1 MSGMRLAET
10 LDLKF
15 LAKKTAGFVGADLSA
30 LTKEAALHAVQ
41 RAFSG
46 LGAREGAYSEEE
58 MAQLAIESLDFQE
71 ALQKVQ
77 PSARRE
83 GFSTIPDV
91 RWEDGGALRE
101 VQMDMDAA
109 VCEPIRKA
117 ELFRDLGRELIFFAF
132 RQGIWARQMEFR

>member
-1 MSGMRLAET
+1 M
-10 LDLKF
+10 
-15 LAKKTAGFVGADLSA
+15 
-30 LTKEAALHAVQ
+30 
-41 RAFSG
+41 
-46 LGAREGAYSEEE
+46 
-58 MAQLAIESLDFQE
+58 AIEALDFTE

-91 RWEDGGALRE
+91 RWEDVGALKE

-117 ELFRDLGRELIFFAF
+117 ELFRDLGREPLLKPL
-132 RQGIWARQMEFR
+132 